1 MVKGS
6 KYWHRR
12 LLKYGF
18 KPYKEQI
25 LHKSCQNWALNRT
38 YQYKTFGDKQMKY
51 VGGGSCLKCL
61 LPLRKSSSALD
72 MCNVTSGVAWR
83 PVSHMCVWVTSGVG
97 WCPVSQ
103 PHGCK
108 WKNWMPIHS
117 NRSGVKSQIS
127 LQWGGLKV

>member
-6 KYWHRR
+6 NYWHRR

-18 KPYKEQI
+18 YKYQI
-25 LHKSCQNWALNRT
+25 LHKSCQSWILIRI

-51 VGGGSCLKCL
+51 VGRGSCLKCL
-61 LPLRKSSSALD
+61 LPLRKFSAALD
-72 MCNVTSGVAWR
+72 MCKVTFGVAWR
-83 PVSHMCVWVTSGVG
+83 PGSHMCVWVTSGGG

-103 PHGCK
+103 SHVCK
-108 WKNWMPIHS
+108 WKNWMSIHS
-117 NRSGVKSQIS
+117 NRGGVKSQIS